1 MKNMDNETLKSLM
14 KSQGMNC
21 INKQMMK
28 NSLNP
33 ITFKLI
39 KNSNF
44 SMPHHSNTINNPN
57 NINNNNPVNELSNLV
72 NMDIKGMKNFLKKK
86 SLNVKNPFTS
96 NKRNV
101 KKRGKS

>member
-1 MKNMDNETLKSLM
+1 MKNMDNATLKSLM

-21 INKQMMK
+21 TDKQMMK

-33 ITFKLI
+33 KTFKLI

-44 SMPHHSNTINNPN
+44 SMPHHSNTINNTN

-72 NMDIKGMKNFLKKK
+72 NMDIKGIKNFLKK
-86 SLNVKNPFTS
+86 SRNVKNPFTS

-101 KKRGKS
+101 RKRYKS